1 MEPEKINIKD
11 LREYKDFLDALRW
24 DITPKILFE
33 PMFQKQGGSRS
44 LDGYML
50 YVDIVDNK
58 PVLMVLK
65 NKFGMSETAAYIE
78 GVPEDL
84 LKETTQCPADEC
96 IGGMYPITKKLEA
109 WLKNELGLS

>member
-1 MEPEKINIKD
+1 MEPEKFSVKD
-11 LREYKDFLDALRW
+11 LKGYKDFLEELRW

-33 PMFQKQGGSRS
+33 PMFKKQGGSKS
-44 LDGYML
+44 MDGYML
-50 YVDIVDNK
+50 YVDIIENQ
-58 PVLMVLK
+58 PVLMIMK
-65 NKFGMSETAAYIE
+65 NKYGMSETAAYIE

-84 LKETTQCPADEC
+84 LKETTDCPPDEC